1 MSFSKYNKIFG
12 IFCGLIAFVIYS
24 LTVEPTASYWDCAEY
39 ISTSAKLQIGHP
51 PGAPLFQMLGA
62 IFSILA
68 LNNEQIAYTVNM
80 MSVTSSALTIIF
92 LFWSISLLVKKILGI
107 GKTIKKNELMKV
119 FGSSFLGALTFT
131 FTDSF
136 WFNAVEAEV
145 YAMAT
150 LILSV
155 LFWLGLKW
163 ESEFYD
169 ERSDKWLILISF
181 VIGLSFGVHFMGL
194 LALPSI
200 GLIYYFK
207 KYSEFNFKK
216 FLIANIISVSI
227 LLFIFKLLLPSTLKL
242 FGYLEVFFVN
252 DLRLPFNSGT
262 IFTGFLIVSTLYY
275 LFNYSI
281 KNRLYLF
288 NTILLCLTFIFIGFS
303 SWLMI
308 PIRSNAD
315 TVINENSPKDAR
327 SLLAYYN
334 LEQYPETY
342 LFYGP
347 MFTDA
352 YAGQDLDEPYKDDKP
367 KYEKDYTL
375 NRYVIVNDWKNGKIN
390 SNKNHRGFF
399 PRMWSDNN
407 ALNYIK
413 YYGFLN
419 FEIKR
424 EFKDNSQIEEI
435 VNDFKN
441 EINNG
446 DVSAEEFNEFLS
458 NFSSY
463 INIEKPSFLS
473 NLNYFLSFQLGYM
486 YFRYFMWNFSGR
498 QNDNQ
503 WKFDVENGNWLS
515 GIKYID
521 EIRLGS
527 QENLPSDSVNN
538 KSRNI
543 YFMIPF
549 LLGIL
554 GLFMLLK
561 TDFKTFWPVFL
572 LFIFTGI
579 ALKFYLN
586 ERVFEPRERDYA
598 LVGSFYAYSIFIGL
612 SFLFFFKKIKNYL
625 NENYSSL
632 ISLIIVSACPLLLGF
647 NNWDDHDRSNR
658 YTAQTLAKAYLDSIE
673 EDKQSIIFTIG
684 DNDTFALWYAQE
696 IEEHRTDVRTINTS
710 LIATDWYMDQMKRKA
725 YKSDPIK
732 SQLTHK
738 QYAYGV
744 RDYIKYE
751 ELIDSV
757 RWDLKDFM
765 NWISSDNERTK
776 YKFLLEQYGYEKS
789 DLSEIPKFTQN
800 MIFYPTNKIRFYVN
814 KENVLNS
821 GVVKKENEN
830 LIVDYIDIDLPESGL
845 YKNQILMLDILSKND
860 WERPIYFTGGSYK
873 DSEYLWMKNY
883 LQLDGLVYK
892 LVPIETTLNPENPYQ
907 MGRIDANTMYEIV
920 KKWKWGNSE
929 SDKIY
934 HDPETRKNSITFRSN
949 LHRLAE
955 EFISLGD
962 NFKALE
968 ILDLSFEKLP
978 IEYFGYYSLSE
989 PYINS
994 YYKIGEKE
1002 KSRNLFKKIE
1012 EKYHEQ
1018 INYYSKSMILNPN
1031 KFNLEI
1037 HAENIFTYN
1046 ERLRGLLENQINI
1059 GEEKFVSEFIIKYMK
1074 STEIFKDLYGEYDFY
1089 NYMNSFI
1096 KPLYVSEKV
1105 TDARNLYE
1113 KIKSLIIS
1121 RLNTLI
1127 SANDN
1132 SNSEYINDLITQE
1145 LEKYENLINIISK
1158 FENKKYL
1165 DSEIIDYKN
1174 IIISSNLEKL
1184 AQ

>member
-12 IFCGLIAFVIYS
+12 IFCGLIAFVVYS

-51 PGAPLFQMLGA
+51 PGAPLYQMLGA
-62 IFSILA
+62 VFSILA
-68 LNNEQIAYTVNM
+68 PNNEQIAYTVNM
-80 MSVTSSALTIIF
+80 MSVTSSAFTIIF

-107 GKTIKKNELMKV
+107 GKTVKKNELIKV

-163 ESEFYD
+163 ESEFDD

-200 GLIYYFK
+200 GIIYYFK
-207 KYSEFNFKK
+207 KYSKFNFKK

-227 LLFIFKLLLPSTLKL
+227 LLFIFKFLLPSTLKL

-252 DLRLPFNSGT
+252 DLGLPFNSGT

-308 PIRSNAD
+308 PVRSNAD

-334 LEQYPETY
+334 LEQYPDTF

-367 KYEKDYTL
+367 KYEKDYNL
-375 NRYVIVNDWKNGKIN
+375 NRYVIVNDWENGKIN

-419 FEIKR
+419 FEIKK
-424 EFKDNSQIEEI
+424 EFKNNSQIEEI

-441 EINNG
+441 EINNE
-446 DVSAEEFNEFLS
+446 DVTAEEFNEFLS

-463 INIEKPSFLS
+463 IEIEKPSFLS
-473 NLNYFLSFQLGYM
+473 NLNYFLSFQVGYM

-521 EIRLGS
+521 EVRLGS
-527 QENLPSDSVNN
+527 QENLPSDSINN

-549 LLGIL
+549 ILGIL
-554 GLFMLLK
+554 GLFILLK
-561 TDFKTFWPVFL
+561 IDFKTFWPVFL

-612 SFLFFFKKIKNYL
+612 SFLFFLKKIKNYL

-632 ISLIIVSACPLLLGF
+632 ITLIIVSACPLLLAY

-725 YKSDPIK
+725 YKSDPVK

-789 DLSEIPKFTQN
+789 DLNEIPKFTQN
-800 MIFYPTNKIRFYVN
+800 MIFYPTNKIRFFVN
-814 KENVLNS
+814 KDNVLNS

-830 LIVDYIDIDLPESGL
+830 LIVDYIDIDLPKSGL

-873 DSEYLWMKNY
+873 DSEYLWMKDY

-892 LVPIETTLNPENPYQ
+892 LVPIETPLNPENPYQ

-920 KKWKWGNSE
+920 KKWQWGNSE

-962 NFKALE
+962 NYKALE
-968 ILDLSFEKLP
+968 ILNLSFEKLP

-1002 KSRNLFKKIE
+1002 KSRNLFLKIE
-1012 EKYHEQ
+1012 KKYHEQ
-1018 INYYSKSMILNPN
+1018 INYYSNSMILNPDN
-1031 KFNLEI
+1031 FDLEI
-1037 HAENIFTYN
+1037 HAENIFNYN
-1046 ERLRGLLENQINI
+1046 ERLRGLIENQIDI
-1059 GEEKFVSEFIIKYMK
+1059 GEERFVSEFILKYMK
-1074 STEIFKDLYGEYDFY
+1074 STDIFKDLYGEYDFY
-1089 NYMNSFI
+1089 NYMKSFI
-1096 KPLYVSEKV
+1096 TPLYVSEKD

-1113 KIKSLIIS
+1113 KIKSLILS
-1121 RLNTLI
+1121 RLDTLI

-1132 SNSEYINDLITQE
+1132 SNSEYITDLITQE
-1145 LEKYENLINIISK
+1145 LEKYENLVNIISK
-1158 FENKKYL
+1158 FEEKKYL
-1165 DSEIIDYKN
+1165 DVEINDYYKYLN
-1174 IIISSNLEKL
+1174 
-1184 AQ
+1184 QF

>member
-12 IFCGLIAFVIYS
+12 IFCGIIAFIIYS

-68 LNNEQIAYTVNM
+68 FNNEQIAYTINM
-80 MSVTSSALTIIF
+80 MSVTSSAFTIVF
-92 LFWSISLLVKKILGI
+92 LFWSISLIVKKILGI
-107 GKTIKKNELMKV
+107 GDSIKKNEIIKV
-119 FGSSFLGALTFT
+119 FGSSLIGALTFT

-155 LFWLGLKW
+155 LFWMGLKW
-163 ESEFYD
+163 ESEFFE
-169 ERSDKWLILISF
+169 ERSERWLILISF

-207 KYSEFNFKK
+207 KFSKFSFKK
-216 FLIANIISVSI
+216 FLLANIFSVSI

-252 DLRLPFNSGT
+252 EIGLPFNSGT
-262 IFTGFLIVSTLYY
+262 VFTAFLIIFILYS
-275 LFNYSI
+275 LFKYSI
-281 KNRLYLF
+281 KNKLYGF
-288 NTILLCLTFIFIGFS
+288 NTILLCITFMFIGFS

-308 PIRSNAD
+308 PIRSNAN

-334 LEQYPETY
+334 LEQYPDTY
-342 LFYGP
+342 LLYGP

-352 YAGQDLDEPYKDDKP
+352 YAGQDEEDPYKDDKP
-367 KYEKDYTL
+367 KYEKDYKL
-375 NRYVIVNDWKNGKIN
+375 NKYVIVNDWENGKIN

-407 ALNYIK
+407 ALNYLK

-419 FEIKR
+419 FEIKK
-424 EFKDNSQIEEI
+424 EFKDNSQIKEI
-435 VNDFKN
+435 VKNFKDEIEN
-441 EINNG
+441 E
-446 DVSAEEFNEFLS
+446 DVNAEEFNEFLS

-463 INIEKPSFLS
+463 INIEKPSFIS
-473 NLNYFLSFQLGYM
+473 NLNYFITFQVGYM
-486 YFRYFMWNFSGR
+486 YLRYFMWNFSGR

-515 GIKYID
+515 GIKFID
-521 EIRLGS
+521 EFRLGS
-527 QENLPSDSVNN
+527 QENLPTDTLNN
-538 KSRNI
+538 KARNK
-543 YFMIPF
+543 YYMIP
-549 LLGIL
+549 LIL
-554 GLFMLLK
+554 GLLGFFMLLK
-561 TDFKTFWPVFL
+561 IDFKTFWPIFL

-612 SFLFFFKKIKNYL
+612 SFLYFFKTIKNYL
-625 NENYSSL
+625 SENYSSV
-632 ISLIIVSACPLLLGF
+632 ISLLIVSACPLLLGYY
-647 NNWDDHDRSNR
+647 NWDDHDRSDR
-658 YTAQTLAKAYLDSIE
+658 YPAQTLAKAYLDSID
-673 EDKQSIIFTIG
+673 EDKQAMIFTIG

-725 YKSDPIK
+725 YKSEPVK
-732 SQLTHK
+732 SQLKHS
-738 QYAYGV
+738 QYAYGI
-744 RDYIKYE
+744 RDYVKYE

-776 YKFLLEQYGYEKS
+776 YKFLLQQYGYEKS
-789 DLSEIPKFTQN
+789 DLNEIPKFTQN
-800 MIFYPTNKIRFYVN
+800 MIFYPTNKVRFYVN
-814 KENVLNS
+814 KENVLKS
-821 GVVKKENEN
+821 GVVNKQNEE
-830 LIVDYIDIDLPESGL
+830 LIVDYIDIDLPKSGL

-873 DSEYLWMKNY
+873 DSEYLWMKDY

-892 LVPIETTLNPENPYQ
+892 LVPIKTPLNPENPYQ
-907 MGRIDANTMYEIV
+907 MGRIDAKIMYEIV

-929 SDKIY
+929 SSKIY

-962 NFKALE
+962 NVKALE
-968 ILDLSFEKLP
+968 ILNLSFEKLP

-1002 KSRNLFKKIE
+1002 KARDLFKIIE
-1012 EKYHEQ
+1012 KKYSEQ
-1018 INYYSKSMILNPN
+1018 LNYYSKSIMYNEDN
-1031 KFNLEI
+1031 FEI
-1037 HAENIFTYN
+1037 EMYAENIFTFN

-1059 GEEKFVSEFIIKYMK
+1059 GEGKFVSNFLIKYMN
-1074 STEIFKDLYGEYDFY
+1074 STDIFKNIYGEYDFY
-1089 NYMNSFI
+1089 NYMTNFI
-1096 KPLYVSEKV
+1096 SPLYNSEKKSE
-1105 TDARNLYE
+1105 ARNLYE
-1113 KIKSLIIS
+1113 NIKRLILS
-1121 RLNTLI
+1121 RINSLI
-1127 SANDN
+1127 SAKENTGSD
-1132 SNSEYINDLITQE
+1132 YINDLISQE
-1145 LEKYENLINIISK
+1145 LKTYKNLINIISE
-1158 FENKKYL
+1158 FEDEKYFSNEL
-1165 DSEIIDYKN
+1165 SEYN
-1174 IIISSNLEKL
+1174 
-1184 AQ
+1184 QY

>member
-12 IFCGLIAFVIYS
+12 IFCGIIAFIIYS

-68 LNNEQIAYTVNM
+68 FNNEQIAYTINM
-80 MSVTSSALTIIF
+80 MSVTSSAFTIVF
-92 LFWSISLLVKKILGI
+92 LFWSISLIVKKILGI
-107 GKTIKKNELMKV
+107 GNSIKKNEIIKV
-119 FGSSFLGALTFT
+119 FGSSLIGALTFT

-155 LFWLGLKW
+155 LFWMGLKW
-163 ESEFYD
+163 ESEFFE
-169 ERSDKWLILISF
+169 ERSERWLILISF

-207 KYSEFNFKK
+207 NFSKFSFKK
-216 FLIANIISVSI
+216 FLLANIFSVSI

-252 DLRLPFNSGT
+252 EIGLPFNSGT
-262 IFTGFLIVSTLYY
+262 VFTAFLIIFILYS
-275 LFNYSI
+275 LFKYSI
-281 KNRLYLF
+281 KNKLYGF
-288 NTILLCLTFIFIGFS
+288 NTILLCITFMFIGFS

-308 PIRSNAD
+308 PIRSNAN

-334 LEQYPETY
+334 LEQYPDTY
-342 LFYGP
+342 LLYGP

-352 YAGQDLDEPYKDDKP
+352 YAGQDEEDPYKDDKP
-367 KYEKDYTL
+367 KYEKDYKL
-375 NRYVIVNDWKNGKIN
+375 NKYVIVNDWENGKIN

-407 ALNYIK
+407 ALNYLK

-419 FEIKR
+419 FEIKK
-424 EFKDNSQIEEI
+424 EFKDNSQINEI
-435 VNDFKN
+435 VKNFKDEIEN
-441 EINNG
+441 E
-446 DVSAEEFNEFLS
+446 DVNAEEFNEFLS

-463 INIEKPSFLS
+463 INIEKPSFIS
-473 NLNYFLSFQLGYM
+473 NLNYFITFQVGYM
-486 YFRYFMWNFSGR
+486 YLRYFMWNFSGR

-515 GIKYID
+515 GIKFID
-521 EIRLGS
+521 EFRLGS
-527 QENLPSDSVNN
+527 QENLPTDTLNN
-538 KSRNI
+538 KARNK
-543 YFMIPF
+543 YYMIP
-549 LLGIL
+549 LIL
-554 GLFMLLK
+554 GLLGFFMLLK
-561 TDFKTFWPVFL
+561 IDFKTFWPIFL

-612 SFLFFFKKIKNYL
+612 SFLYFFKKIQNYL
-625 NENYSSL
+625 SENYSSV
-632 ISLIIVSACPLLLGF
+632 ISLLIVSACPLLLGYY
-647 NNWDDHDRSNR
+647 NWDDHDRSDR
-658 YTAQTLAKAYLDSIE
+658 YTAQTLAKAYLDSID
-673 EDKQSIIFTIG
+673 EDKQAMIFTIG

-725 YKSDPIK
+725 YKSEPVK
-732 SQLTHK
+732 SQLKHS
-738 QYAYGV
+738 QYAYGI
-744 RDYIKYE
+744 RDYVKYE

-776 YKFLLEQYGYEKS
+776 YKFLLQQYGYEKS
-789 DLSEIPKFTQN
+789 DLNEIPKFTQN
-800 MIFYPTNKIRFYVN
+800 MIFYPTNKVRFYVN
-814 KENVLNS
+814 KENVLKS
-821 GVVKKENEN
+821 GVVNKQNEE
-830 LIVDYIDIDLPESGL
+830 LIVDYIDIDLPKSGL

-873 DSEYLWMKNY
+873 DSEYLWMKDY

-892 LVPIETTLNPENPYQ
+892 LVPIKTPLNPENPYQ
-907 MGRIDANTMYEIV
+907 MGRIDAKIMYEIV

-929 SDKIY
+929 SSKIY

-962 NFKALE
+962 NVKALE
-968 ILDLSFEKLP
+968 ILNLSFEKLP

-1002 KSRNLFKKIE
+1002 KARDLFKIIE
-1012 EKYHEQ
+1012 KKYSEQ
-1018 INYYSKSMILNPN
+1018 LNYYSKSIMYNDEN
-1031 KFNLEI
+1031 FEI
-1037 HAENIFTYN
+1037 EMYAENIFTFN

-1059 GEEKFVSEFIIKYMK
+1059 GEGKFVSNFLIKYMN
-1074 STEIFKDLYGEYDFY
+1074 STDIFKNIYGEYDFY
-1089 NYMNSFI
+1089 NYMTNFI
-1096 KPLYVSEKV
+1096 SPLYNSEKKSE
-1105 TDARNLYE
+1105 ARNLYE
-1113 KIKSLIIS
+1113 NIKRLILS
-1121 RLNTLI
+1121 RINSLI
-1127 SANDN
+1127 SAKDN
-1132 SNSEYINDLITQE
+1132 TGSDYINDLISQE
-1145 LEKYENLINIISK
+1145 LKTYKNLINIISE
-1158 FENKKYL
+1158 FENEKYFSNELSEYNQYL
-1165 DSEIIDYKN
+1165 D
-1174 IIISSNLEKL
+1174 
-1184 AQ
+1184 

>member
-12 IFCGLIAFVIYS
+12 IFCGIIAFIIYS

-68 LNNEQIAYTVNM
+68 FNNEQIAYTINM
-80 MSVTSSALTIIF
+80 MSVTSSAFTIVF
-92 LFWSISLLVKKILGI
+92 LFWSISLIVKKILGI
-107 GKTIKKNELMKV
+107 GNSIKKNEIIKV
-119 FGSSFLGALTFT
+119 FGSSLIGALTFT

-155 LFWLGLKW
+155 LFWMGLKW
-163 ESEFYD
+163 ESEFFE
-169 ERSDKWLILISF
+169 ERSERWLILISF

-207 KYSEFNFKK
+207 NFSKFSFKK
-216 FLIANIISVSI
+216 FLLANIFSVSI

-252 DLRLPFNSGT
+252 EIGLPFNSGT
-262 IFTGFLIVSTLYY
+262 VFTAFLIIFILYS
-275 LFNYSI
+275 LFKYSI
-281 KNRLYLF
+281 KNKLYGF
-288 NTILLCLTFIFIGFS
+288 NTILLCITFMFIGFS

-308 PIRSNAD
+308 PIRSNAN

-334 LEQYPETY
+334 LEQYPDTY
-342 LFYGP
+342 LLYGP

-352 YAGQDLDEPYKDDKP
+352 YAGQDEEDPYKDDKP
-367 KYEKDYTL
+367 KYEKDYKL
-375 NRYVIVNDWKNGKIN
+375 NKYVIVNDWENGKIN
-390 SNKNHRGFF
+390 SNKNHRGLF

-407 ALNYIK
+407 ALNYLK

-419 FEIKR
+419 FEIKK
-424 EFKDNSQIEEI
+424 EFKDNSQIKEI
-435 VNDFKN
+435 VKNFKDEIEN
-441 EINNG
+441 E
-446 DVSAEEFNEFLS
+446 DVNAEEFNEFLS

-463 INIEKPSFLS
+463 INIEKPSFIS
-473 NLNYFLSFQLGYM
+473 NLNYFITFQVGYM
-486 YFRYFMWNFSGR
+486 YLRYFMWNFSGR

-515 GIKYID
+515 GIKFID
-521 EIRLGS
+521 EFRLGS
-527 QENLPSDSVNN
+527 QENLPTDTLNN
-538 KSRNI
+538 KARNK
-543 YFMIPF
+543 YYMIP
-549 LLGIL
+549 LIL
-554 GLFMLLK
+554 GLLGFFMLLK
-561 TDFKTFWPVFL
+561 IDFKTFWPIFL

-612 SFLFFFKKIKNYL
+612 SFLYFFKTIKNYL
-625 NENYSSL
+625 SENYSSV
-632 ISLIIVSACPLLLGF
+632 ISLLIVSACPLLLGYY
-647 NNWDDHDRSNR
+647 NWDDHDRSDR
-658 YTAQTLAKAYLDSIE
+658 YTAQTLAKAYLDSID
-673 EDKQSIIFTIG
+673 EDKQAMIFTIG

-725 YKSDPIK
+725 YKSEPVK
-732 SQLTHK
+732 SQLKHS
-738 QYAYGV
+738 QYAYGI
-744 RDYIKYE
+744 RDYVKYE

-776 YKFLLEQYGYEKS
+776 YKFLLQQYGYEKS
-789 DLSEIPKFTQN
+789 DLNEIPKFTQN
-800 MIFYPTNKIRFYVN
+800 MIFYPTNKVRFYVN
-814 KENVLNS
+814 KENVLKS
-821 GVVKKENEN
+821 GVVNKQNEE
-830 LIVDYIDIDLPESGL
+830 LIVDYIDIDLPKSGL

-873 DSEYLWMKNY
+873 DSEYLWMKDY

-892 LVPIETTLNPENPYQ
+892 LVPIKTPLNPENPYQ
-907 MGRIDANTMYEIV
+907 MGRIDAKIMYEIV

-929 SDKIY
+929 SSKIY

-962 NFKALE
+962 NVKALE
-968 ILDLSFEKLP
+968 ILNLSFEKLP

-1002 KSRNLFKKIE
+1002 KARDLFKIIE
-1012 EKYHEQ
+1012 KKYSEQ
-1018 INYYSKSMILNPN
+1018 LNYYSKSIMYNEDN
-1031 KFNLEI
+1031 FEI
-1037 HAENIFTYN
+1037 EMYAENIFTFN

-1059 GEEKFVSEFIIKYMK
+1059 GEGKFVSNFLIKYMN
-1074 STEIFKDLYGEYDFY
+1074 STDIFKNIYGEYDFY
-1089 NYMNSFI
+1089 NYMTNFI
-1096 KPLYVSEKV
+1096 SPLYNSEKKSE
-1105 TDARNLYE
+1105 ARNLYE
-1113 KIKSLIIS
+1113 NIKRLILS
-1121 RLNTLI
+1121 RINSLI
-1127 SANDN
+1127 SAKENTGSD
-1132 SNSEYINDLITQE
+1132 YINDLISQE
-1145 LEKYENLINIISK
+1145 LKTYKNLINIISE
-1158 FENKKYL
+1158 FEDEKYFSNEL
-1165 DSEIIDYKN
+1165 SEYN
-1174 IIISSNLEKL
+1174 
-1184 AQ
+1184 QY

>member
-68 LNNEQIAYTVNM
+68 LNNEQIAYTINM

-549 LLGIL
+549 ILGIL

-612 SFLFFFKKIKNYL
+612 SFLFFFKKMKNYL

-892 LVPIETTLNPENPYQ
+892 LVPIDTPLNPENPYQ

-968 ILDLSFEKLP
+968 ILDLSFDKLP

-994 YYKIGEKE
+994 YHKIGEKE

-1165 DSEIIDYKN
+1165 DSEIIDYKKYYN
-1174 IIISSNLEKL
+1174 
-1184 AQ
+1184 QF

>member
-1 MSFSKYNKIFG
+1 LSFSKYNKIFG
-12 IFCGLIAFVIYS
+12 IFCGLIAFVVYS

-62 IFSILA
+62 VFSILA
-68 LNNEQIAYTVNM
+68 PNNEQIAYTVNM
-80 MSVTSSALTIIF
+80 MSVTSSAFTIIF

-107 GKTIKKNELMKV
+107 GKTVKKNELIKV

-163 ESEFYD
+163 ESEFDD

-200 GLIYYFK
+200 GIIYYFK
-207 KYSEFNFKK
+207 KYSKFNFKK

-227 LLFIFKLLLPSTLKL
+227 LLFIFKFLLPSTLKL

-252 DLRLPFNSGT
+252 DLGLPFNSGT

-308 PIRSNAD
+308 PVRSNAD

-334 LEQYPETY
+334 LEQYPDTF

-367 KYEKDYTL
+367 KYEKDYNL
-375 NRYVIVNDWKNGKIN
+375 NRYVIVNDWENGKIN

-419 FEIKR
+419 FEIKK
-424 EFKDNSQIEEI
+424 EFKNNSQIEEI

-441 EINNG
+441 EINNE
-446 DVSAEEFNEFLS
+446 DVTAEEFNEFLS

-463 INIEKPSFLS
+463 IEIEKPSFLS
-473 NLNYFLSFQLGYM
+473 NLNYFLSFQVGYM

-521 EIRLGS
+521 EVRLGS
-527 QENLPSDSVNN
+527 QENLPSDSINN

-549 LLGIL
+549 ILGIL
-554 GLFMLLK
+554 GLFILLK
-561 TDFKTFWPVFL
+561 IDFKTFWPVFL

-612 SFLFFFKKIKNYL
+612 SFLFFLKKIKNYL

-632 ISLIIVSACPLLLGF
+632 ISLIIVSACPLLLAY

-725 YKSDPIK
+725 YKSDPVK

-789 DLSEIPKFTQN
+789 DLNEIPKFTQN
-800 MIFYPTNKIRFYVN
+800 MIFYPTNKIRFFVN
-814 KENVLNS
+814 KDNVLNS

-830 LIVDYIDIDLPESGL
+830 LIVDYIDIDLPKSGL

-873 DSEYLWMKNY
+873 DSEYLWMKDY

-892 LVPIETTLNPENPYQ
+892 LVPIETPLNPENPYQ

-920 KKWKWGNSE
+920 KKWEWGNSE

-962 NFKALE
+962 NYKALE
-968 ILDLSFEKLP
+968 ILNLSFEKLP

-1002 KSRNLFKKIE
+1002 KSRNLFLKIE
-1012 EKYHEQ
+1012 KKYHEQ
-1018 INYYSKSMILNPN
+1018 INYYSNSMILNPDN
-1031 KFNLEI
+1031 FDLEI
-1037 HAENIFTYN
+1037 HAENIFNYN
-1046 ERLRGLLENQINI
+1046 ERLRGLIENQIDI
-1059 GEEKFVSEFIIKYMK
+1059 GEERFVSEFILKYMK
-1074 STEIFKDLYGEYDFY
+1074 STDIFKDLYGEYDFY
-1089 NYMNSFI
+1089 NYMKSFI
-1096 KPLYVSEKV
+1096 TPLYVSEKD

-1113 KIKSLIIS
+1113 KIKSLILS
-1121 RLNTLI
+1121 RLDTLI

-1132 SNSEYINDLITQE
+1132 SNSEYITDLITQE
-1145 LEKYENLINIISK
+1145 LEKYENLVNIISK
-1158 FENKKYL
+1158 FEEKKYL
-1165 DSEIIDYKN
+1165 DVEISDYDKYLN
-1174 IIISSNLEKL
+1174 
-1184 AQ
+1184 QF